1 MEDNSDNRYQ
11 YNSER
16 RISEWHRLHE
26 AEEQQYLKIINEY
39 LSEGTLE
46 AKEAICSLAEQD
58 GFVETF
64 KTRNE
69 MSYIINAIN
78 IYYRELDAG
87 VSPTV
92 LDMADSVDG
101 LIAVINKIRF
111 LIWELEY
118 TDDEMSG
125 GMLCEYIRDK
135 HISIPMLL
143 YILDVASIDTYF
155 VSMKLSCELEKKK
168 MYRYQLYILLFV
180 TERWTGDETALCELA
195 HLYMCAGQDELA
207 KGCLAQICHPGDL
220 AERVRKEY
228 GL

>member
-1 MEDNSDNRYQ
+1 MEENKDNRYQ
-11 YNSER
+11 YNSEQ

-26 AEEQQYLKIINEY
+26 AEEQQYLKIIDEY
-39 LSEGTLE
+39 LSEGTPE

-69 MSYIINAIN
+69 MSYVINAIN
-78 IYYRELDAG
+78 IYYRELDADIT
-87 VSPTV
+87 PTV
-92 LDMADSVDG
+92 LDLAHSVDE
-101 LIAVINKIRF
+101 LIAVINRIRF

-125 GMLCEYIRDK
+125 VMLCEYILDK
-135 HISIPMLL
+135 QISIPMLL
-143 YILDVASIDTYF
+143 YILDAASIDTYF
-155 VSMKLSCELEKKK
+155 VSMKLSSELEKRK

-180 TERWTGDETALCELA
+180 TEKWTGDETALCELTR
-195 HLYMCAGQDELA
+195 LYMCAGQDELA
-207 KGCLAQICHPGDL
+207 KECLNQICHPTDMT
-220 AERVRKEY
+220 ERVRKEY